1 MRLTVHLS
9 NAKKEVVSV
18 PVKDKPGAF
27 MNKKKLFNTLSFSDV
42 QESDLGRIL
51 SYIEDNELGTVE
63 KYSFSGD
70 KVPGM
75 ARVRK
80 KK

>member
-9 NAKKEVVSV
+9 NAKKETVSV
-18 PVKDKPGAF
+18 PSKEKPGTF
-27 MNKKKLFNTLSFSDV
+27 IKKKKLMNTLSFTDV

-63 KYSFSGD
+63 KHFFSND
-70 KVPGM
+70 KVAGM
-75 ARVRK
+75 ARVK
-80 KK
+80 KKK

>member
-1 MRLTVHLS
+1 M
-9 NAKKEVVSV
+9 
-18 PVKDKPGAF
+18 
-27 MNKKKLFNTLSFSDV
+27 NTLSFTDV

-63 KYSFSGD
+63 KHFFTHD

-75 ARVRK
+75 ARVK
-80 KK
+80 KKK